1 MTEVWKDI
9 KGYENRYQVSNL
21 GRVKRLPNGRGINS
35 REQIK
40 STNRVNKDGY
50 IVITLPNGE
59 RPLHRLVA
67 ETFIPNPDNK
77 ETVNHIDG
85 NKQNNCVDNLEWAT
99 RHEQLVHAYKLNLKK
114 PLAGTANPISKLT
127 DRDVEYIRRTY
138 RAHNKTC
145 GAQALAIQFNVSVR
159 TILNVVNHKTYQ

>member
-1 MTEVWKDI
+1 MTEIWEDI

-40 STNRVNKDGY
+40 STNR
-50 IVITLPNGE
+50 I
-59 RPLHRLVA
+59 
-67 ETFIPNPDNK
+67 NK

-99 RHEQLVHAYKLNLKK
+99 KHEQLVHAYKLNLKK
-114 PLAGTANPISKLT
+114 PLSGTANPISKLT
-127 DRDVEYIRRTY
+127 DREVEYIRRTY
-138 RAHNKTC
+138 RAHNKAC

-159 TILNVVNHKTYQ
+159 TILNAVNHKTYQ